1 MKYQL
6 LGYSFLFVFVI
17 LATIP
22 FPNAFSAVTNTGNF
36 KYVGDKEP
44 NPFDFEFNND
54 GTKLFVIGNV
64 YDKVHQYSLSTAY
77 DITTATFQKSSASL
91 GNQDINPLALTF
103 NNNGT
108 KMFVA
113 GNSNDKIFE
122 YTLSTAFDVG
132 SIAYTNN
139 FVASISGTPQAITF
153 NGDGTKL
160 FIGDTLTVYRY
171 NLAVPYSLA
180 SSTGYSS
187 IAFSPADE
195 EILFNNDGTKL
206 YIMRGGANPIQ
217 QYTLT
222 TPYVFST
229 SSTLNGDFWFTS
241 ISNNPSSF
249 DFSSDGSKFFISE
262 MTNDRI
268 YQFSVSPSFDLID
281 SVAPTVS
288 SATTTNSTAITLTM
302 SETVE
307 KNSPTAANFVI
318 SGASSSPTVSSIS
331 ASGTSVTL
339 ILSAAVTSTNTLTVS
354 YTRTSG
360 DIRDVFGRNILAN
373 FANQAVT
380 NTLSSPTP
388 NAPQTPSIV
397 GAPSENTIKF
407 TWQKPLP
414 NGGANTIVGYKI
426 WRASATPTNPPS
438 FTSFTPQLI
447 NTTNGNGATLYY
459 TNSSIDAGKFFQFK
473 IAAFNVTGAPTSSLG
488 QNATINVGTI
498 FGCGV
503 TNFSSG
509 LQNFQSGQTFCSGAQ
524 FTNKQQFSGDSTF
537 TFTASSLKFGNG
549 TSFGVARTF
558 GSSANFTGAQTFV
571 GYNTF
576 GSGTKFGAG
585 QTFSSK
591 QNLPDLANFTG
602 PTTFATGQFFGA
614 GTQFANKQ
622 VFSGD
627 STFSFTNSSLKF
639 GNGTSFGA
647 ARTFGQFANFTGAQT
662 FVGSN
667 QFGLASEFGAGQTFS
682 ASVPQNFSKN
692 VQFGKNTNFGAKQT
706 FYSGTKFDTGSTFIA
721 NQPMPANV
729 VLPSGLLLTA
739 ITCPDTSCTATES
752 QILSPGELLA
762 PGTDPDPI
770 DSQISSNDKSISIP
784 GLGFNMT
791 FDTVSTAGTVSVDLM
806 NPSSVT
812 AASSDASGKL
822 TMTASNGNTLNSI
835 GSIMDV
841 SVNATSG
848 ATTSGSMTVTLP
860 YDEANLGGASESSL
874 KMLHYTGGAWITE
887 DSCTKDTVNN
897 KITCTVTS
905 LSPFG
910 IGTSTST
917 ASSSKSG
924 GGGGRGGDR
933 TAPSFISS
941 STSKQNPITINGKPV
956 TVEQYKTSTI
966 IQTNIIKTQTPF
978 NIKISLTENGGYD
991 NILRMGLYVIDPN
1004 QKDLNNAYLQ
1014 INWEN
1019 NKPLQIIDEN
1029 KITSDVKL
1037 TLMHPDALTST
1048 FDYTMTFAKPIPKS
1062 NVVLYGWDANRNAI
1076 QFTFEGALE
1085 VMDGSDTQTAIN
1097 NVQKIKPNV
1106 AKPTLSPTAD
1116 EKKSKDSKPI
1126 SVAKDKKDLKN
1137 DIKDKKKA
1145 VKKDSKKDTK
1155 KK

>member
-1 MKYQL
+1 
-6 LGYSFLFVFVI
+6 
-17 LATIP
+17 
-22 FPNAFSAVTNTGNF
+22 
-36 KYVGDKEP
+36 
-44 NPFDFEFNND
+44 
-54 GTKLFVIGNV
+54 
-64 YDKVHQYSLSTAY
+64 
-77 DITTATFQKSSASL
+77 
-91 GNQDINPLALTF
+91 
-103 NNNGT
+103 
-108 KMFVA
+108 
-113 GNSNDKIFE
+113 
-122 YTLSTAFDVG
+122 
-132 SIAYTNN
+132 
-139 FVASISGTPQAITF
+139 
-153 NGDGTKL
+153 
-160 FIGDTLTVYRY
+160 
-171 NLAVPYSLA
+171 
-180 SSTGYSS
+180 
-187 IAFSPADE
+187 
-195 EILFNNDGTKL
+195 
-206 YIMRGGANPIQ
+206 
-217 QYTLT
+217 
-222 TPYVFST
+222 
-229 SSTLNGDFWFTS
+229 
-241 ISNNPSSF
+241 
-249 DFSSDGSKFFISE
+249 
-262 MTNDRI
+262 
-268 YQFSVSPSFDLID
+268 
-281 SVAPTVS
+281 
-288 SATTTNSTAITLTM
+288 
-302 SETVE
+302 
-307 KNSPTAANFVI
+307 
-318 SGASSSPTVSSIS
+318 
-331 ASGTSVTL
+331 
-339 ILSAAVTSTNTLTVS
+339 
-354 YTRTSG
+354 
-360 DIRDVFGRNILAN
+360 
-373 FANQAVT
+373 
-380 NTLSSPTP
+380 
-388 NAPQTPSIV
+388 
-397 GAPSENTIKF
+397 
-407 TWQKPLP
+407 
-414 NGGANTIVGYKI
+414 
-426 WRASATPTNPPS
+426 
-438 FTSFTPQLI
+438 
-447 NTTNGNGATLYY
+447 
-459 TNSSIDAGKFFQFK
+459 
-473 IAAFNVTGAPTSSLG
+473 
-488 QNATINVGTI
+488 
-498 FGCGV
+498 
-503 TNFSSG
+503 
-509 LQNFQSGQTFCSGAQ
+509 
-524 FTNKQQFSGDSTF
+524 
-537 TFTASSLKFGNG
+537 LKFGNG
-549 TSFGVARTF
+549 TSFGAARTF
-558 GSSANFTGAQTFV
+558 GQFANFTGAQTFV

-576 GSGTKFGAG
+576 GSGTKFGAA